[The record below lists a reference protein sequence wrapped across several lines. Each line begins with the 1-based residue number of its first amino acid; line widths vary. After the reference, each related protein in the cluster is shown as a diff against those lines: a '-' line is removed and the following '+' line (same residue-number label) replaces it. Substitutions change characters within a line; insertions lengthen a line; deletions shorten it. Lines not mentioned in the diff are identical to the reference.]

1 MRTTSAL
8 CLFGC
13 LFISLQTLAPTA
25 MCQEASPP
33 PQEIL
38 EHMDAVVNAPKDQV
52 QIMELQLID
61 KNGSE
66 RERNLKMWQKGDD
79 TRTVKFLA
87 PADVR
92 NIGFLSLPD
101 DVMYLYLP
109 AFKKVRRIAAHVKNQ
124 KFAGTDF
131 TYDDMGSMK
140 YAEDYD
146 ARLVEENEEM
156 YVLALTPKEN
166 VKKDYSRLKMW
177 VLKTS
182 FYPTRTEYY
191 DLGNN
196 LWKVM
201 ERREISQIEGY
212 WTASEIDMHDLKI
225 EHRTIMRLSEITF
238 DTGLSD
244 AMFTERF
251 LQRRP

>member
-1 MRTTSAL
+1 MRITPVL
-8 CLFGC
+8 CLFVC
-13 LFISLQTLAPTA
+13 LFISLQTLVPIA
-25 MCQEASPP
+25 MCQETSPT
-33 PQEIL
+33 PQKIL
-38 EHMDAVVNAPKDQV
+38 EHMDEVVNAPKDQM
-52 QIMELQLID
+52 QNMELQLIN

-66 RERNLKMWQKGDD
+66 RERSLKMWQKGDD
-79 TRTVKFLA
+79 MRTVKFLA

-146 ARLVEENEEM
+146 ARLVEESEEI
-156 YVLALTPKEN
+156 YLLELTPKES

-177 VLKTS
+177 IQKDS

-191 DLGNN
+191 DHGNN
-196 LWKVM
+196 LRKVM
-201 ERREISQIEGY
+201 ERREVSQIEGY

-225 EHRTIMRLSEITF
+225 EHRTIMRLSKITF
-238 DTGLSD
+238 DAGLSD
-244 AMFTERF
+244 DIFTERF

>member
-1 MRTTSAL
+1 MRTMSTPCLLGGLLIAIIAL
-8 CLFGC
+8 GS
-13 LFISLQTLAPTA
+13 IARAEVVPPT
-25 MCQEASPP
+25 

-38 EHMDAVVNAPKDQV
+38 KGVDAVLNAPKDQT
-52 QIMELQLID
+52 QDMELLLID
-61 KNGSE
+61 KSGSE
-66 RERNLKMWQKGDD
+66 RTRTLKMWQKGDD
-79 TRTVKFLA
+79 MRMVKFLS

-92 NIGFLSLPD
+92 NIGFLSLAD

-131 TYDDMGSMK
+131 TYDDMGTTE

-146 ARLVEENEEM
+146 ARLVEEHPEN
-156 YVLALTPKEN
+156 YVLELVPKEGTE
-166 VKKDYSRLKMW
+166 KDYGRLKMW
-177 VLKTS
+177 VDTGT

-191 DLGNN
+191 DRAGN

-201 ERREISQIEGY
+201 ERRKVGQIEGY
-212 WTASEIDMHDLKI
+212 WISSETEMHDLKI
-225 EHRTIMRLSEITF
+225 EHWTIMRLSEITF
-238 DTGLSD
+238 DTGLAD
-244 AMFTERF
+244 AMFTERY